1 MSASCYINEKGDY
14 MNIYLIKELRGKKE
28 EISVEKGIS
37 LEEIYRKYEDELPYT
52 VLAAKVNNKIE
63 GLWHRIHRECCVEF
77 LDMRTQSGNLIYQNS
92 LTLIYLKAIED
103 VIGKVEVDIENALNK
118 GLYTEI
124 KSKEPLTVKDIKAIE
139 NRMRELVNQDIP
151 FIREDLSKEEAIAR
165 LDRKSVV

>member
-1 MSASCYINEKGDY
+1 

-118 GLYTEI
+118 GL
-124 KSKEPLTVKDIKAIE
+124 
-139 NRMRELVNQDIP
+139 
-151 FIREDLSKEEAIAR
+151 
-165 LDRKSVV
+165 

>member
-1 MSASCYINEKGDY
+1 M
-14 MNIYLIKELRGKKE
+14 IKELRGKKE

-151 FIREDLSKEEAIAR
+151 LRYLRSSKCFMYPVDGTI
-165 LDRKSVV
+165 KP

>member
-1 MSASCYINEKGDY
+1 

-92 LTLIYLKAIED
+92 
-103 VIGKVEVDIENALNK
+103 
-118 GLYTEI
+118 
-124 KSKEPLTVKDIKAIE
+124 
-139 NRMRELVNQDIP
+139 
-151 FIREDLSKEEAIAR
+151 
-165 LDRKSVV
+165 